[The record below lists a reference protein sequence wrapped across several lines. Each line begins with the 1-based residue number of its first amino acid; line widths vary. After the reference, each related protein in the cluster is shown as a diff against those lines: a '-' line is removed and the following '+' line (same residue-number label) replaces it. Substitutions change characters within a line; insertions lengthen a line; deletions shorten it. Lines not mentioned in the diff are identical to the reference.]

1 MRDKLYKVTFE
12 LRQAKEARK
21 KPTSPSL
28 GELERETGQ
37 EGKAEG
43 KHTTLRGEGPRRAP
57 PPK

>member
-43 KHTTLRGEGPRRAP
+43 KHTAL
-57 PPK
+57 